1 MVEANHSI
9 QQKALIQVTTAAHVL
24 AQLRARNAVKDQIRK
39 QGLKPTHYSARISG
53 WAIVYLDEHP
63 ELIPEAIANARA
75 MILKGA
81 LGKRAA
87 RALAQSREC
96 SQSYKITNTSQT

>member
-1 MVEANHSI
+1 MTI
-9 QQKALIQVTTAAHVL
+9 QLTTAAHVL

-39 QGLKPTHYSARISG
+39 QGLKPTHYSARDISG